1 MWTLLEYRNPGNIS
15 RQAKFIFFSLEQRAY
30 ARNLIFVVSLKN
42 VLNCWLSLRHWLR
55 LKTNSVFIWNK
66 LRFVVTILSISDFS
80 KLAVLEVAR
89 EEEFSPLKNAKGTEK
104 DNPET
109 AKRDL
114 CNLHYKYIV
123 EAGGKF
129 IDENGYVAPFKL
141 YPQEQWS
148 VLCNLCEEWLNG
160 FRRRRPKHVARC

>member
-1 MWTLLEYRNPGNIS
+1 M
-15 RQAKFIFFSLEQRAY
+15 
-30 ARNLIFVVSLKN
+30 
-42 VLNCWLSLRHWLR
+42 
-55 LKTNSVFIWNK
+55 
-66 LRFVVTILSISDFS
+66 ISDFS

-104 DNPET
+104 DSPDT

-129 IDENGYVAPFKL
+129 INENGYVAL
-141 YPQEQWS
+141 
-148 VLCNLCEEWLNG
+148 LNCICKNNEAN
-160 FRRRRPKHVARC
+160 FVICVRND